1 MLALGFLDSRG
12 DMLRVNLLGKMA
24 IREEKDL
31 KMGKCYY
38 IKGLELVQ
46 IKGSSYV
53 KLKDKDYRLHMLSEP
68 EITNNYAE
76 EYYHW
81 EHENDH
87 VENEMVDVVGMVED
101 IEEKTNYGVKEVGDQ
116 REQKEVI
123 RVVIRNKY
131 KTVKVNF
138 WSDQLRNLSKLNLKK
153 GEVIIFEDIRKK
165 KQVFLDFA
173 V

>member
-1 MLALGFLDSRG
+1 
-12 DMLRVNLLGKMA
+12 
-24 IREEKDL
+24 
-31 KMGKCYY
+31 MGKVYY

-53 KLKDKDYRLHMLSEP
+53 KLRDRDYRLHILSEP
-68 EITNNYAE
+68 QITSKYPE

-81 EHENDH
+81 EHEFDYI
-87 VENEMVDVVGMVED
+87 ENEMVDIIGLVED
-101 IEEKTNYGVKEVGDQ
+101 IEEKTNYGVKEIGDQ
-116 REQKEVI
+116 RELKEVI
-123 RVVIRNKY
+123 RVVIRNKF

-173 V
+173 VESSLVRLHP